1 MPRCSF
7 CIVFVISSGFGGPVD
22 MVPLAGPRKIFR
34 FMLHER
40 SAQQNKKPK
49 RGQKKRRL
57 HIPKKRMAEKIG
69 RHMFVTTDD
78 GKKLTAGSMVA
89 IHEVVERFVASTVAE
104 MSYVV
109 KRDFERIFVTSDVHA
124 DLRKFVEILVSL
136 GLVTENS
143 GNSGTENENKHRN
156 RGDIVW
162 DLEWNA
168 DDTMLMITGDL
179 IDGKRGHRMV
189 EDPRGSYEMLLHI
202 LLFNR
207 RIGARA
213 RNSEVLF
220 VIGNHDMYRASSG
233 TKPRGGRLVARVTL
247 RSLRQDPMSRG
258 FNERPC
264 SRRSTCAP
272 RTSWLGVVRTRRAT
286 RQETRD

>member
-1 MPRCSF
+1 
-7 CIVFVISSGFGGPVD
+7 
-22 MVPLAGPRKIFR
+22 
-34 FMLHER
+34 
-40 SAQQNKKPK
+40 
-49 RGQKKRRL
+49 
-57 HIPKKRMAEKIG
+57 MAEKIG

-189 EDPRGSYEMLLHI
+189 EDPRTRCPCTS
-202 LLFNR
+202 FCS
-207 RIGARA
+207 IG
-213 RNSEVLF
+213 
-220 VIGNHDMYRASSG
+220 G
-233 TKPRGGRLVARVTL
+233 
-247 RSLRQDPMSRG
+247 
-258 FNERPC
+258 
-264 SRRSTCAP
+264 
-272 RTSWLGVVRTRRAT
+272 
-286 RQETRD
+286 

>member
-1 MPRCSF
+1 
-7 CIVFVISSGFGGPVD
+7 
-22 MVPLAGPRKIFR
+22 
-34 FMLHER
+34 
-40 SAQQNKKPK
+40 
-49 RGQKKRRL
+49 
-57 HIPKKRMAEKIG
+57 
-69 RHMFVTTDD
+69 MFVTTDD
-78 GKKLTAGSMVA
+78 GKKLTTGSMVA

-143 GNSGTENENKHRN
+143 GNSGNSGNSENENKPRN
-156 RGDIVW
+156 QGDIYEYVW

-202 LLFNR
+202 LLFNL

-213 RNSEVLF
+213 RKSDVLF
-220 VIGNHDMYRASSG
+220 VIGNHDMYSVVLPRAFG
-233 TKPRGGRLVARVTL
+233 DQATWRLVARVTL
-247 RSLRQDPMSRG
+247 RS
-258 FNERPC
+258 RP
-264 SRRSTCAP
+264 
-272 RTSWLGVVRTRRAT
+272 
-286 RQETRD
+286 

>member
-1 MPRCSF
+1 
-7 CIVFVISSGFGGPVD
+7 
-22 MVPLAGPRKIFR
+22 
-34 FMLHER
+34 
-40 SAQQNKKPK
+40 
-49 RGQKKRRL
+49 
-57 HIPKKRMAEKIG
+57 
-69 RHMFVTTDD
+69 MFVTTDD

-143 GNSGTENENKHRN
+143 GISGISGNSENENKHRN
-156 RGDIVW
+156 QGDIYEYVW

-202 LLFNR
+202 LLFNL

-213 RNSEVLF
+213 RKSDVLF
-220 VIGNHDMYRASSG
+220 VIGNHDMYSVVLPREFRDQATWRSFSS
-233 TKPRGGRLVARVTL
+233 PSHVA
-247 RSLRQDPMSRG
+247 
-258 FNERPC
+258 F
-264 SRRSTCAP
+264 AP
-272 RTSWLGVVRTRRAT
+272 VGSDEPWIQRAT
-286 RQETRD
+286 MLAPFYLCSQYLMARCCSYTEGYWTGNT